1 MTWLNYHHLYYF
13 WATAKDGTVGGAA
26 KRLRLSQ
33 PTVSAQ
39 IRELER
45 ALGVTLFDRAG
56 RRLRLTAVGQRVF
69 ERADEI
75 FSLGDDILRLV
86 GDPVPEVMRLLVGC
100 ADALPKLVAY
110 RLLQPALATQQD
122 VRLIARQ
129 GSLSHLLGQL
139 AVHELDLVLADAPIP
154 PGLHLRAFN
163 HLLGESPVALF
174 AMRDRAEALRA
185 DFPRCLDGE
194 AMLCPAADTSLRRS
208 VDAWLEANGVRPR
221 IVGEFD
227 DTGLLKTFARAGF
240 GVFAAPTIVADELAH
255 SYGVVPIGTCS
266 AIRERFYAITLEQ
279 RIRHPAV
286 SAISAAARA
295 LLVG

>member
-1 MTWLNYHHLYYF
+1 
-13 WATAKDGTVGGAA
+13 
-26 KRLRLSQ
+26 
-33 PTVSAQ
+33 
-39 IRELER
+39 
-45 ALGVTLFDRAG
+45 
-56 RRLRLTAVGQRVF
+56 
-69 ERADEI
+69 
-75 FSLGDDILRLV
+75 LGDDILRLV
-86 GDPVPEVMRLLVGC
+86 GDPVPEVLRLLVGC
-100 ADALPKLVAY
+100 ADALPKLVAC
-110 RLLQPALATQQD
+110 RLLQPALAAQQD
-122 VRLIARQ
+122 MRLVARQ
-129 GSLSHLLGQL
+129 GSLAHLLGQL

-163 HLLGESPVALF
+163 HLLGESTVALF
-174 AMRDRAEALRA
+174 ATPDRAAALRE
-185 DFPRCLDGE
+185 DFPRRIDGE

-255 SYGVVPIGTCS
+255 AYGVVPIGTCS
-266 AIRERFYAITLEQ
+266 AIRERYYAITLEQ

-286 SAISAAARA
+286 SAISGAARA